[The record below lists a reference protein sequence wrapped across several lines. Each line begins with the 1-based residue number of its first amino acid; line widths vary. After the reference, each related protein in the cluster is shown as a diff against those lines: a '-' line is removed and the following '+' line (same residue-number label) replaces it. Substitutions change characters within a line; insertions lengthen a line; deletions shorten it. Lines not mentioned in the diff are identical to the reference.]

1 MTIDNVTTVLGLL
14 NGMIGGTILILPLIG
29 LRTGFIYIFF
39 VVLLIGSLSAY
50 TAYLIIL
57 HLGKAKNIK

>member
-1 MTIDNVTTVLGLL
+1 VIGLL
-14 NGMIGGTILILPLIG
+14 NGMIGGTILVLPILG
-29 LRTGFIYIFF
+29 LRTGYISIIMICAIMG
-39 VVLLIGSLSAY
+39 LISCY